1 MSLLN
6 ATIEGSSTAWPT
18 AIAYMVL
25 PSTRGRYYENC
36 PTPIE
41 NLKYVAVALLT
52 FSRRATLLASTR
64 QP

>member
-6 ATIEGSSTAWPT
+6 ATIEGSSTAWPI
-18 AIAYMVL
+18 AIAYMVS

-36 PTPIE
+36 PTLLE
-41 NLKYVAVALLT
+41 NLKNVADALLT